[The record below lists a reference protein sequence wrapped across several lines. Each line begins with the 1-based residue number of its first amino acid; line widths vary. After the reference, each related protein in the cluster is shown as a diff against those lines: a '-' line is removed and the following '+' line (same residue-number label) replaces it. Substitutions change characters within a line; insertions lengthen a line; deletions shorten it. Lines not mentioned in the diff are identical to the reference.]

1 MNLSRSF
8 KWIIGGVLVAVVA
21 SALTMLH
28 LDTARLR
35 RQLEGRRA
43 VLDHVAPL
51 QNENTQLKA
60 LVDASRRD
68 ATAAAEFGRQQLS
81 QLRTE
86 IADLEQRSVTAAAE
100 RAARA
105 ARDTEALD
113 RNRDPRQG
121 LVRLANFEDH
131 GRATPSAALQTAVW
145 AAMKGDAEQLAPLC
159 YLRAETRKQ
168 AEALIA
174 RLPESTRAQWTPE
187 KLGALWMT
195 GAMTEIP
202 ALQIVSETQSGVD
215 DAVVTIRGPKLDQT
229 ETTKLRLTRDGWAV
243 ILPVDTISKLEK
255 KMGVQAPSKGK

>member
-8 KWIIGGVLVAVVA
+8 KWILGGVFVAVIA
-21 SALTMLH
+21 STLTMLH

-51 QNENTQLKA
+51 QNENTQLQA
-60 LVDASRRD
+60 LVDASQRD

-86 IADLEQRSVTAAAE
+86 IAKLEQQAVTAAAE
-100 RAARA
+100 RTAQS
-105 ARDTEALD
+105 ARDAEALD

-131 GRATPSAALQTAVW
+131 GRATPSAAMQTAIW
-145 AAMKGDAEQLAPLC
+145 AAMKGDADQLAPLC

-174 RLPESTRAQWTPE
+174 RLPETTRAQWTPE

-202 ALQIVSETQSGVD
+202 ALQIVSEAQTDVD
-215 DAVVTIRGPKLDQT
+215 DAVIAIRGPRVDQK
-229 ETTKLRLTRDGWAV
+229 ETVKLRLTRDGWAL
-243 ILPVDTISKLEK
+243 ILPGDTISMLEK
-255 KMGVQAPSKGK
+255 KMGMQAPPKGK